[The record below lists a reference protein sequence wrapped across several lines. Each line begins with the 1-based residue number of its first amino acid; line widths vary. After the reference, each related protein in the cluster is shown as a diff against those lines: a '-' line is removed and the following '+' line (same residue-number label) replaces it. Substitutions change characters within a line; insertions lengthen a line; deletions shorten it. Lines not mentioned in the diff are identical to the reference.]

1 MDLVL
6 TVLVAAHQEFQAF
19 QEALVPR
26 DQQVLRVYPVA
37 KVIEALVEA
46 KALQVTKDLK
56 DHRVLQVHLD
66 QKVMQVLVEAKVPQ
80 ARRQLR
86 ECLDVTGNSAFIRI

>member
-1 MDLVL
+1 
-6 TVLVAAHQEFQAF
+6 
-19 QEALVPR
+19 
-26 DQQVLRVYPVA
+26 
-37 KVIEALVEA
+37 VIEALVEA

-86 ECLDVTGNSAFIRI
+86 ESLDVTGNSAFIRI